1 MQAPARTALLKAGSS
16 HESDASMYGA
26 VARTRLAVG
35 PRGAAAA
42 PRRGGGGGDDGS
54 TDISSSHAPSA
65 VTVKFVSTRSPGN
78 TATVSPSSTC
88 AVAFASHSAASA

>member
-42 PRRGGGGGDDGS
+42 PRRGGGDDDGS

>member
-1 MQAPARTALLKAGSS
+1 MQAPPRTALLKAGSS

-42 PRRGGGGGDDGS
+42 PRRGGGDDDGS

-65 VTVKFVSTRSPGN
+65 VSVKFVSTRSPGN